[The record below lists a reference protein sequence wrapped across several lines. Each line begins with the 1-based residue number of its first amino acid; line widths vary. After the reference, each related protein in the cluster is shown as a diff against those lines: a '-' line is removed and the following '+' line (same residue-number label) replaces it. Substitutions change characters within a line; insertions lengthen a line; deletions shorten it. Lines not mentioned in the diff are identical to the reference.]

1 MFFAVK
7 RLRVPLITGALILG
21 SGGSALAATSWSAP
35 AASPNAQSV
44 AVVPAPTPDPSDLQA
59 PDCLGACSRLLQPGQ
74 RLVVAAPYAFH
85 SVTINA
91 GATGF
96 GAQFKVRWSPDGSS
110 YSLLS
115 GPVSGT
121 SFGPQTFALPGYYR
135 VVVTD
140 PQAEL
145 SFSTLAS
152 ASIKTS

>member
-1 MFFAVK
+1 MLSAVK
-7 RLRVPLITGALILG
+7 RLRVPLLTGALILG
-21 SGGSALAATSWSAP
+21 SAGSALAATSWSAP
-35 AASPNAQSV
+35 AASPNGQSV

-59 PDCLGACSRLLQPGQ
+59 PDCLGSCSKLLQPGQ

-85 SVTINA
+85 SVTISA

-96 GAQFKVRWSPDGSS
+96 GAQFKVRWSPNGSS

-115 GPVSGT
+115 GPASGT
-121 SFGPQTFALPGYYR
+121 SFGPVTFTMPGYYR

>member
-59 PDCLGACSRLLQPGQ
+59 PDCLGACSKLLQPGQ